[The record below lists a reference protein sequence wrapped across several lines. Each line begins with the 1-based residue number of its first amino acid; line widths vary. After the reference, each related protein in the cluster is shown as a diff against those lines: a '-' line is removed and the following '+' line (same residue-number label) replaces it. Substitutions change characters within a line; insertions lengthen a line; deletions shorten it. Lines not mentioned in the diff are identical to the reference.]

1 MESRCVRRS
10 HVSKQTQGQ
19 SEDRCG
25 GSGVLHPVRE
35 KQGENRGRQRKNI
48 GWLKKPLEK
57 KRKNGRKTRRVN
69 RSMRRAARLK
79 TKVDELTVGTFTV
92 ALWPSM
98 ARTVMAMPRRY
109 WKSTGR
115 RAVILSDCRRRGG
128 MARTGSQQRGKP
140 YSAVDLAEM

>member
-1 MESRCVRRS
+1 
-10 HVSKQTQGQ
+10 
-19 SEDRCG
+19 
-25 GSGVLHPVRE
+25 
-35 KQGENRGRQRKNI
+35 
-48 GWLKKPLEK
+48 
-57 KRKNGRKTRRVN
+57 
-69 RSMRRAARLK
+69 MRRAARLK

>member
-1 MESRCVRRS
+1 M
-10 HVSKQTQGQ
+10 SKQTQGQ

-79 TKVDELTVGTFTV
+79 TRVGQLTVGTFDVRTP
-92 ALWPSM
+92 ALNGNNGLGH
-98 ARTVMAMPRRY
+98 VEE
-109 WKSTGR
+109 
-115 RAVILSDCRRRGG
+115 ILNVCK
-128 MARTGSQQRGKP
+128 Q
-140 YSAVDLAEM
+140 